1 MLLLLQLPLLDD
13 MVDTLLSRDSDSP
26 VFPREEDAVR
36 VWLASNQTFHIMRD
50 HPAHCRFFVGCGFL
64 KMKFNVFLIV
74 LWKILLFTG
83 CWGVKINQ
91 NRPAIVSEAE
101 KMFHENHL
109 HQYDYDQQLLIKYYQ
124 SMAAESMVYYYRGTL
139 YELHIIPWY
148 AYHCEVHFCSFKTS
162 LAIFMTASK
171 GWTPVNKKTNEG

>member
-1 MLLLLQLPLLDD
+1 
-13 MVDTLLSRDSDSP
+13 
-26 VFPREEDAVR
+26 
-36 VWLASNQTFHIMRD
+36 MRD

-64 KMKFNVFLIV
+64 RKTLIALFFFYIV
-74 LWKILLFTG
+74 PGKILLFTG
-83 CWGVKINQ
+83 CWGVKIHQ

-124 SMAAESMVYYYRGTL
+124 SMAAESMVYYRGTL

-171 GWTPVNKKTNEG
+171 G